1 MQTQIKRTE
10 LIPHDVLAQL
20 LELSRREEVRAHEAR
35 VASLG
40 TVLVTCFI
48 TFSVFLMLRMLI
60 G

>member
-1 MQTQIKRTE
+1 MQSNTKRTE
-10 LIPHDVLAQL
+10 LIPHDVLSQL

-48 TFSVFLMLRMLI
+48 TFSGCLMLRMLL